1 MATKVAANTP
11 RPTATMALIDIRARN
26 QVTTSAVAV
35 EVTAGTAATIP
46 RFVGPSPNTSSR

>member
-26 QVTTSAVAV
+26 QVTTSAVTV

-46 RFVGPSPNTSSR
+46 RLVGPSPNTSSR